1 VAQDAPVNGIVDI
14 GGPEEMSFADM
25 ARAVLA
31 HQGRDDPVVI
41 DPQATYFGTP
51 VDESSLVTG
60 EGAVIATTPFADW
73 LPAR

>member
-1 VAQDAPVNGIVDI
+1 
-14 GGPEEMSFADM
+14 MSFADM

-51 VDESSLVTG
+51 VDESSLVTVRAPSSPPHRSPTGSQLG
-60 EGAVIATTPFADW
+60 EFRPSSWV
-73 LPAR
+73 R